1 MINSPNLA
9 DINRDNSASDY
20 LLKTF
25 AFFLV
30 LSAILSFLYFEIVM
44 PRGAHFPLA
53 IDAYQYLG
61 SYESNFKNGGRWF
74 NYLTFDLIAALPK
87 RLAYYLDLLTTAVL
101 WLCFLR
107 PKRTIHHILLF
118 SILLL
123 VILSSHIMFSV
134 RFWPGGRIMTN
145 LVALMAVLVIHS
157 NIRLIVKLPLILLAV
172 LAIGGGYQ
180 FHHMMLILAFISA
193 SNSITFNW
201 KSFVLITGLWIIGF
215 VAAYI
220 FADLLV
226 TLKFGEGR
234 ASIRGYRQLD
244 SAGGHGVSTLFSNVD
259 VISRS
264 MFRSFF
270 KTTSK
275 YPIFYIGPFLMVI
288 GAVIGIRH
296 MSIPKDA
303 LYRVLWWTAPILGI
317 VVILALANHRFYA
330 RLNLSSLIAILLGLW
345 IVSKE
350 SPMAM
355 KTIMLGA
362 FLYFIPQVIINRG
375 QLKAIDRGI
384 THTLDRL
391 VPIIEADTLD
401 DQTQLIVFDLDQ
413 TLNFGEKN
421 IGRFGRYFKDVL
433 GVDRFVYCTSTGKRL
448 CSRLDE
454 ATKIEITRRVCSSP
468 NHIYKETQ
476 RRQILIYMFD
486 QKTCE
491 IGS

>member
-20 LLKTF
+20 PLKTF
-25 AFFLV
+25 VFFLV

-61 SYESNFKNGGRWF
+61 SYEGNFKNGGRWF

-303 LYRVLWWTAPILGI
+303 LFRVLWWSAPILSI
-317 VVILALANHRFYA
+317 IVILAVANHRFYP
-330 RLNLSSLIAILLGLW
+330 RLNLSSLMAIIVGLW
-345 IVSKE
+345 ILSYR
-350 SPMAM
+350 SPLAM
-355 KTIMLGA
+355 KSIILGSV
-362 FLYFIPQVIINRG
+362 LLLISQTLQNMGNVRLQDSSID
-375 QLKAIDRGI
+375 QSLKLIDPIRQDASKNEKSHLI
-384 THTLDRL
+384 VLDL
-391 VPIIEADTLD
+391 GSIASIEA
-401 DQTQLIVFDLDQ
+401 
-413 TLNFGEKN
+413 LNFKKYN
-421 IGRFGRYFKDVL
+421 TYFVDIL
-433 GVDRFVYCTSTGKRL
+433 GVDRLTYCNKTAAWTCARFDGFQESLNLQDL
-448 CSRLDE
+448 CRNEKNYHKQRQGNFLILYIFDR
-454 ATKIEITRRVCSSP
+454 KICSAS
-468 NHIYKETQ
+468 
-476 RRQILIYMFD
+476 
-486 QKTCE
+486 
-491 IGS
+491 

>member
-1 MINSPNLA
+1 
-9 DINRDNSASDY
+9 
-20 LLKTF
+20 
-25 AFFLV
+25 
-30 LSAILSFLYFEIVM
+30 
-44 PRGAHFPLA
+44 
-53 IDAYQYLG
+53 
-61 SYESNFKNGGRWF
+61 
-74 NYLTFDLIAALPK
+74 
-87 RLAYYLDLLTTAVL
+87 
-101 WLCFLR
+101 
-107 PKRTIHHILLF
+107 
-118 SILLL
+118 
-123 VILSSHIMFSV
+123 
-134 RFWPGGRIMTN
+134 
-145 LVALMAVLVIHS
+145 
-157 NIRLIVKLPLILLAV
+157 
-172 LAIGGGYQ
+172 
-180 FHHMMLILAFISA
+180 
-193 SNSITFNW
+193 
-201 KSFVLITGLWIIGF
+201 
-215 VAAYI
+215 
-220 FADLLV
+220 
-226 TLKFGEGR
+226 
-234 ASIRGYRQLD
+234 
-244 SAGGHGVSTLFSNVD
+244 
-259 VISRS
+259 
-264 MFRSFF
+264 
-270 KTTSK
+270 
-275 YPIFYIGPFLMVI
+275 MVI

-355 KTIMLGA
+355 KTIMLGV

-433 GVDRFVYCTSTGKRL
+433 GVDRFVYCASTGERL